1 MSILSRQHWD
11 KKKELMKLHFRQI
24 HIKKVCASPE
34 RIQAKK
40 YGKSTSSAVRFKNKM
55 TQFTSF

>member
-1 MSILSRQHWD
+1 
-11 KKKELMKLHFRQI
+11 MKLHFRQI
-24 HIKKVCASPE
+24 HIKEVCASPE